1 MIGGRRGHV
10 AAEKSFS
17 AATFLLGDNFLAAAG
32 VFLLVEKVSG
42 RRRVP
47 EMTISLWY
55 FELLVPLLVVNR
67 STLR

>member
-1 MIGGRRGHV
+1 M
-10 AAEKSFS
+10 
-17 AATFLLGDNFLAAAG
+17 GDNFLAAAG
-32 VFLLVEKVSG
+32 GFLLVEKVSG

>member
-1 MIGGRRGHV
+1 M
-10 AAEKSFS
+10 
-17 AATFLLGDNFLAAAG
+17 GDNFLAAAG
-32 VFLLVEKVSG
+32 VFLLVEKVSR